1 MSDENQFSLEQV
13 RGAYGHRAEWLYF
26 LSKAGLAEE
35 GEGGPLHQAIRQ
47 CGYVHGREKFGG
59 TSSLREF
66 ADVFRGSPAREVF
79 EMQTNHLDDELFEV
93 EFHVC
98 PLVKAWKELGASDEE
113 ISKLCDI
120 AMAGD
125 RGIIEELGIY
135 DFELPETIA
144 DGHERCLIRISKSDR

>member
-1 MSDENQFSLEQV
+1 MSDEKLFTVDQV

-26 LSKAGLAEE
+26 LTKNALADEE
-35 GEGGPLHQAIRQ
+35 EDGPLHQAIRQ
-47 CGYVHGREKFGG
+47 CGYLHGRKKFGD
-59 TSSLREF
+59 TSSLQEF
-66 ADVFRGSPAREVF
+66 ADVFRSHPAREVF
-79 EMQTNHLDDELFEV
+79 EMQTNHLDDNLFEI

-98 PLVKAWKELGASDEE
+98 PLVKAWKELGATDEE

-120 AMAGD
+120 AMDGD

-144 DGHERCLIRISKSDR
+144 DGYERCLIRISKRD